1 MTTKRK
7 HSPADPHRVLADL
20 RILYGHQKWTQRRK
34 PLDELIYTVLSQ
46 HTSDANTDRTFASL
60 KSRFPAWRTVQNASP
75 EEVAEAIK
83 LGGLS
88 RVKAPRIRAIL
99 DAIEADRGDLDLGFL
114 ERIPMTE
121 ARGWLTALPGV
132 GPKTAACVLLFSF
145 GLPAMP
151 VDTHVHRV
159 SKRLGFI
166 AEKLSADK
174 AHPII
179 ESLVDPNDVY
189 QFHINLIE
197 HGRKVCHARRAACAT
212 CILNEIC
219 PSSTTN
225 AASPA
230 VSPANRPL
238 TDAPKKRSI

>member
-1 MTTKRK
+1 MAAKRK
-7 HSPADPHRVLADL
+7 RTPANPARAFVGL
-20 RILYGHQKWTQRRK
+20 RNLYGPREWTRRRE

-60 KSRFPAWRTVQNASP
+60 KSRFPAWPAVQQATP
-75 EEVAEAIK
+75 EDVADAIK

-88 RVKAPRIRAIL
+88 RVKAPRIQAIL
-99 DAIEADRGDLDLGFL
+99 HATEADRGDLDLAFL
-114 ERIPMTE
+114 GSITMDD
-121 ARGWLTALPGV
+121 ARDWLTALPGV

-166 AEKLSADK
+166 AEKLPADK

-179 ESLVDPNDVY
+179 ESLVGPNDVY
-189 QFHINLIE
+189 QFHIDLIE
-197 HGRKVCHARRAACAT
+197 HGRKVCHARRPACAS

-225 AASPA
+225 AASPEA
-230 VSPANRPL
+230 SPVSRPL